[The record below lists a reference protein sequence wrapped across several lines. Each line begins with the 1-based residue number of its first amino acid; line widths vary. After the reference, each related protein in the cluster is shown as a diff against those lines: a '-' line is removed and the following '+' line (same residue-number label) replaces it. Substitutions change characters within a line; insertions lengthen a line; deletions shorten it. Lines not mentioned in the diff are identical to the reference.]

1 MLVAALSKGGLG
13 GGGLTVMAVPLMALT
28 LPPPQAAA
36 IMLPLLC
43 AMDAM
48 TIWVYR
54 RHWNPRNMRIIVPA
68 AIVGIAIGTAS
79 FKYLDVS
86 LIRLLLGVI
95 AVAFPLY
102 YWFAKLDRTAP
113 KGVDAAKGGFWGA
126 VAGFTSFVA
135 HAGGPPLGVYL
146 LPQRMEKRVFAGTCA
161 IFYGV
166 INVVKLFPYAW
177 LGQFHAAN
185 LWTSLVLLPA
195 VPVGIMA
202 GVWLQKR
209 IDDKT
214 FYNVCYAFL
223 FLTGLKLLWDAGK
236 GLL

>member
-43 AMDAM
+43 AMDVM

-54 RHWNPRNMRIIVPA
+54 RHWDPRNMRIIVPA
-68 AIVGIAIGTAS
+68 AIVGIVIGTAS

-102 YWFAKLDRTAP
+102 YWFARLGQTAP

-161 IFYGV
+161 IFYGIV
-166 INVVKLFPYAW
+166 NVVKLFPYAW

-195 VPVGIMA
+195 VPVGIVA

-209 IDDKT
+209 VDDKT
-214 FYNVCYAFL
+214 FYNVCYGFL
-223 FLTGLKLLWDAGK
+223 LLTGVKLLWDAAK